1 MDGREDSSSLLDS
14 LGRASL
20 RDFDAFPKVAA
31 SYRTRSSGGGL
42 TTIGVTLLVMGLV
55 WGELR
60 EFLFGEPKM
69 SFSVDHRLGHALQI
83 NVDITV
89 AMPCHFL
96 TVDVRD
102 AVGDRLHISDELTKD
117 GTTFEIGQAHRLQS
131 IKYGTSLS
139 ASRMIRDSR
148 GKAAFGR
155 TAHLVQDGPACRIYG
170 PLLVKK
176 VTGNLV
182 RMWACCDDWCGCE
195 RSGTYGDSAEGADS
209 WPAHYEP
216 RTWLRARF
224 SPVS

>member
-1 MDGREDSSSLLDS
+1 MDDSSSLLDS
-14 LGRASL
+14 LGRTSL

-31 SYRTRSSGGGL
+31 SYRTRSSGGGFA
-42 TTIGVTLLVMGLV
+42 TIGVTLLVMGLV

-131 IKYGTSLS
+131 IKYGASLS

-148 GKAAFGR
+148 GKAVFGR

-182 RMWACCDDWCGCE
+182 RRRCSICVVRRAAHVAPSDDW
-195 RSGTYGDSAEGADS
+195 T
-209 WPAHYEP
+209 
-216 RTWLRARF
+216 
-224 SPVS
+224 